1 MLINQFKR
9 YFAILLLLTSISFSQ
24 NPQFPQS
31 NIFFTDNYFFNID
44 SLAKLQTLNFNPVY
58 YGQNDTIVFAGDT
71 KNIFAY
77 SKTDF
82 HQFPELDTSL
92 FYDLNYNSRMMYW
105 NIVYLNGKKFS
116 LDSKTHLTS
125 EYDTYGNFIMTIPS
139 NESATER
146 DINGRDML
154 LKGSNTVVH
163 VQDLNGEGGYVIT
176 AYDENGKKLWNTKTA
191 HTEIE
196 AKGDTR
202 YYKRFLN
209 FYECN
214 SKYLIFTNN
223 WFYKENPKT
232 VIVNLSS
239 GETTELPILASGVL
253 FDKEDNLSGL
263 LHYDEKENIV
273 TFFKGISSEPVWEYH
288 YQYRQVSP
296 YSITGLLKD
305 NILVIALYYPIST
318 GSDLVALDINT
329 GSLKWHA
336 QVDRVNASHSK
347 YYNHVNLFSY
357 KDKIL
362 MEGIESYGR
371 YLQVFD
377 VNTGR
382 KLFSEINKKY

>member
-1 MLINQFKR
+1 MLRAQFKR
-9 YFAILLLLTSISFSQ
+9 YLAAFLLFTGITFSQ
-24 NPQFPQS
+24 NPQYL
-31 NIFFTDNYFFNID
+31 NTGIFFTDNYFFNID
-44 SLAKLQTLNFNPVY
+44 SLKIQNELDLKTVC
-58 YGQNDTIVFAGDT
+58 YGQNDTVVFAGNSKD
-71 KNIFAY
+71 IFAY
-77 SKTDF
+77 SKIDF
-82 HQFPELDTSL
+82 HEYTGFDSSL
-92 FYDLNYNSRMMYW
+92 FYDLNYNSGMMYW

-125 EYDTYGNFIMTIPS
+125 EYDINGNFILTIPS
-139 NESATER
+139 NESETER

-154 LKGSNTVVH
+154 LKGSNSIVH

-176 AYDENGKKLWNTKTA
+176 AYDESVRKLWNTKTA
-191 HTEIE
+191 HTDIE
-196 AKGDTR
+196 VKGDTR
-202 YYKRFLN
+202 YYKRYLN
-209 FYECN
+209 FYKCN

-239 GETTELPILASGVL
+239 GETTELPILASGVI

-273 TFFKGISSEPVWEYH
+273 TFYKGISSEPVWEYK
-288 YQYRQVSP
+288 YSYRRVSP
-296 YSITGLLKD
+296 YSITALIKD
-305 NILVIALYYPIST
+305 NTLVLALFYPIST
-318 GSDLVALDINT
+318 GSDLVAVDINN

-336 QVDRVNASHSK
+336 EVDQVNASHSK

-362 MEGIESYGR
+362 MEGIESYGK

-382 KLFSEINKKY
+382 KLFSEINRK